1 MRRPNAA
8 SVILGQPCVEA
19 RPSGE
24 SRGLGLFSTRDIPA
38 FTKILSDPPL
48 ILMKPT
54 DDLPQ
59 LYEQFQRLS
68 KESQDVYLSLSYNP
82 NDPTRDAMIKDK
94 LLKRGFKEGLT
105 EMANVAS
112 IMQTNAFNV
121 SSPKRSIFMISY
133 PWSYSLTRSLFSV
146 D

>member
-1 MRRPNAA
+1 M
-8 SVILGQPCVEA
+8 ILGTPCVEA
-19 RPSGE
+19 HASGE
-24 SRGLGLFSTRDIPA
+24 GRGLGLFSTRAIPA

-59 LYEQFQRLS
+59 LYEQFQGLPKKSR
-68 KESQDVYLSLSYNP
+68 ETYLSLSHDKHDHNRQ
-82 NDPTRDAMIKDK
+82 TMLKDK
-94 LLKRGFKEGLT
+94 LLKRGFSEGLE

-121 SSPKRSIFMISY
+121 SRTARLSQICIRSD
-133 PWSYSLTRSLFSV
+133 SL
-146 D
+146 